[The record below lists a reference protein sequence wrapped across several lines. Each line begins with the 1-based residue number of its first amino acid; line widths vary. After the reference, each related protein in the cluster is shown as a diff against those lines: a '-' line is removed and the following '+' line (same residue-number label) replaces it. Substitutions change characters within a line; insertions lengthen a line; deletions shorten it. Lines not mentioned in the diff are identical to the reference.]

1 MNKIIVLT
9 TILSLSVFAADEE
22 GTGGTPSNSST
33 TTVYQ
38 LICSAETIDVGTNNN
53 QVKPENCT
61 IVAVT
66 STES

>member
-9 TILSLSVFAADEE
+9 IILSLSVFAADEE

-33 TTVYQ
+33 TTVYE
-38 LICSAETIDVGTNNN
+38 LVCSAVTTDVGTNNN
-53 QVKPENCT
+53 QVEPESCI

-66 STES
+66 SIEG